1 MSNQTTTNNNWRDEL
16 RNVGKRYFEIQEM
29 IRMGFLKLKPEELE
43 QLKQKYTELNKIN
56 KELNKLSK
64 ELEGLEDITPLIKEI
79 RKNRIERV
87 RAARAI
93 RKAEKAQQ
101 EKVRKAEIAQRKKD
115 TPYYLG
121 DGVSAGLK
129 FEGGDE
135 AQLKEA
141 GLPVI
146 HNVRDLAELM
156 KMPQSDILWLSYHRK
171 AASLDH
177 YSRFQIPKR
186 KGGFRSIASP
196 KPKTR
201 KAQQWILE
209 NILSKIDCHEAAMA
223 FRAGKSIADNANFHL
238 NAEILIRID
247 LKDFF
252 PSLKFGRV
260 KGLFKSFGYNEG
272 VASVLALMCTDALRF
287 SAKLEG
293 KQYFVALGERYLP
306 QGACTSPAITNLI
319 CRKLD
324 NRLSKLSNK
333 LEWKYTRYADD
344 MVFSSSNKD
353 ADLKHILGLSKKIIG
368 EENFII
374 HPDKTMVMRGHQ
386 RQTVTGVVVNNDEI
400 RISRRDMRNFRA
412 FLHQYEQKGAA
423 EMTKQLGKDA
433 TAYGK
438 GYLAFVQMINPAQAE
453 KFKAKYAWLNNG

>member
-1 MSNQTTTNNNWRDEL
+1 
-16 RNVGKRYFEIQEM
+16 
-29 IRMGFLKLKPEELE
+29 
-43 QLKQKYTELNKIN
+43 
-56 KELNKLSK
+56 
-64 ELEGLEDITPLIKEI
+64 
-79 RKNRIERV
+79 
-87 RAARAI
+87 
-93 RKAEKAQQ
+93 
-101 EKVRKAEIAQRKKD
+101 
-115 TPYYLG
+115 
-121 DGVSAGLK
+121 
-129 FEGGDE
+129 
-135 AQLKEA
+135 
-141 GLPVI
+141 
-146 HNVRDLAELM
+146 
-156 KMPQSDILWLSYHRK
+156 
-171 AASLDH
+171 
-177 YSRFQIPKR
+177 
-186 KGGFRSIASP
+186 
-196 KPKTR
+196 
-201 KAQQWILE
+201 
-209 NILSKIDCHEAAMA
+209 
-223 FRAGKSIADNANFHL
+223 
-238 NAEILIRID
+238 
-247 LKDFF
+247 
-252 PSLKFGRV
+252 
-260 KGLFKSFGYNEG
+260 
-272 VASVLALMCTDALRF
+272 MCTDALRF

>member
-1 MSNQTTTNNNWRDEL
+1 MANQTTTNWRDEL
-16 RNVGKRYFEIQEM
+16 KSVGKQYFEIQEM
-29 IRMGFLKLKPEELE
+29 IRMGFLKMAPEELE
-43 QLKQKYTELNKIN
+43 VLKQRYTELNKIN
-56 KELNKLSK
+56 AELRTLSK
-64 ELEGLEDITPLIKEI
+64 DLEGLEDITPLIKEI

-93 RKAEKAQQ
+93 KKVEKAQK
-101 EKVRKAEIAQRKKD
+101 EKECKAEIAQRKKD
-115 TPYYLG
+115 TPYYMG
-121 DGVSAGLK
+121 EGVSGGLK
-129 FEGGDE
+129 FEEGDE

-141 GLPVI
+141 GLPVVN
-146 HNVRDLAELM
+146 NVRDLAELM

-171 AASLDH
+171 AASIDH

-196 KPKTR
+196 KPKMR
-201 KAQQWILE
+201 KAQQWILDKV
-209 NILSKIDCHEAAMA
+209 LSKIPTHEAAMA
-223 FRAGKSIADNANFHL
+223 FQPGKSIADNANFHL

-272 VASVLALMCTDALRF
+272 VATMFALMCTDALRL

-293 KQYFVALGERYLP
+293 KQYFVALGDRYLP

-324 NRLSKLSNK
+324 NRLSKLSDK

-344 MVFSSSNKD
+344 MVFSSPDKE
-353 ADLKHILGLSKKIIG
+353 ADLKHVLGLSKKIIG
-368 EENFII
+368 EENFTV

-386 RQTVTGVVVNNDEI
+386 RQTVTGVVVNNNEI
-400 RISRRDMRNFRA
+400 RISRRDIRNFRA
-412 FLHQYEQKGAA
+412 FLHQYEQNGKEA
-423 EMTKQLGKDA
+423 MTQKLGKDA
-433 TAYGK
+433 TAYGR
-438 GYLAFVQMINPAQAE
+438 GYLAFVHMINPAQAE
-453 KFKAKYAWLNNG
+453 KFKEKYGWLREN